1 MALPGRRIGARDFC
15 SFSPCSSALGASN
28 RTDSLAGE
36 EHHPQPLLCPL
47 TRRTLSVIH
56 KANRAPCLS
65 ISLGGQPGHLGYHL
79 LRAQRAQ
86 RAGAARY
93 PRGWRCSRTVATA
106 ASAAAPGGL
115 RTRQAAGTCC
125 ARPFPRCHSDPRCLA
140 PKAPS
145 GTSAIKRQFPCLPAK
160 EQCSGEGGSPEEPT
174 PEAAK
179 GA

>member
-1 MALPGRRIGARDFC
+1 MRLKLQGELKVLHWIAADKLETLDSNSVKLHFTC
-15 SFSPCSSALGASN
+15 SATPV
-28 RTDSLAGE
+28 
-36 EHHPQPLLCPL
+36 
-47 TRRTLSVIH
+47 RRTLSVIH